1 MDSLPRKP
9 ESPLQATA
17 AIQAFVASEA
27 GFAASVAGAAQTPA
41 RAVSRWLPDGLAAAI
56 AHTLFALLI
65 AIDVI
70 RTLHH
75 AMWRD
80 EFQTYSIGLYSPT
93 FGDLLINMWGFGHP
107 ALLYIL
113 EWLVTRVTS
122 DPTAIQIMQL
132 GLALGVWIIVY
143 VYSPFS
149 RLEKILLLLSYFLFW
164 EYFVMS
170 RNYVLIAL
178 IAFAFIAL
186 RERRP
191 RPEFA
196 LWLLLGLLANAHA
209 YSAIWS
215 MVLAAGLVM
224 DAVRRRSVP
233 AYVPI
238 AGAVVYLLLL
248 AFAIVMMQPPP
259 WYGLS
264 APVVHFSIPRLFADA
279 ETPVSAFVP
288 LSVATVR
295 QAIAY
300 IAHPDTA
307 NIPDFF
313 GANAF
318 NDIMAL
324 IQANF
329 EHPMRLALLFAAPVV
344 ACWLLTRNWLLT
356 LEFSLVYIGIVLFEN
371 IWNFPGSAR
380 HHGVVF
386 LALVAAVWSAR
397 LRQTPAVLSRWLFAG
412 ILFVNA
418 CGGVMSLA
426 SELRPFSESYETAA
440 WIKQNDFANAF
451 FIGSHDAQVSSV
463 AGYLGRPV
471 YYLECACSRAYG
483 IWNDARARYG
493 RLTVEEFASRLAE
506 AVALAGRRD
515 AILIRN
521 RPVTA
526 DDLKPGASN
535 LTATLLKSFT
545 NASTDENYWIYRLSA
560 QRAP

>member
-1 MDSLPRKP
+1 MIGS
-9 ESPLQATA
+9 
-17 AIQAFVASEA
+17 
-27 GFAASVAGAAQTPA
+27 AAQTPA
-41 RAVSRWLPDGLAAAI
+41 RAVSRRIPEGLAAAI
-56 AHTLFALLI
+56 AHTLFAVLVT
-65 AIDVI
+65 IDVI

-75 AMWRD
+75 PMWRD
-80 EFQTYSIGLYSPT
+80 EFQTFSIGLHSPS
-93 FGDLLINMWGFGHP
+93 FGDLLINMRGYGHP
-107 ALLYIL
+107 PLLYIL
-113 EWLVTRVTS
+113 EWLITRVTS
-122 DPTAIQIMQL
+122 DPTAIQIMQVC
-132 GLALGVWIIVY
+132 LALGVWIIVY

-196 LWLLLGLLANAHA
+196 LWLLLGLLANAHT

-215 MVLAAGLVM
+215 MVLAAGLAM
-224 DAVRRRSVP
+224 EAVRRRPDPV
-233 AYVPI
+233 YVPI

-248 AFAIVMMQPPP
+248 AFAIVMIQPPP

-264 APVVHFSIPRLFADA
+264 SPVVHFSIPRLFADGA
-279 ETPVSAFVP
+279 TPVGAFVP
-288 LSVATVR
+288 FSFATLR

-300 IAHPDTA
+300 IAHPNAA

-313 GANAF
+313 DTNPY
-318 NDIMAL
+318 DEIL
-324 IQANF
+324 ILTQANF
-329 EHPMRLALLFAAPVV
+329 EHPMRLALIFAAPVV
-344 ACWLLTRNWLLT
+344 ACWLLTRNRLLT
-356 LEFSLVYIGIVLFEN
+356 LEFSLVYLGIVLFEN

-397 LRQTPAVLSRWLFAG
+397 SRQTPAVWSRWLFAG
-412 ILFVNA
+412 ILLVNA
-418 CGGVMSLA
+418 CGGVISLA

-463 AGYLGRPV
+463 AGYLGRPI
-471 YYLECACSRAYG
+471 YYLECECSLAYG
-483 IWNDARARYG
+483 PWSYNEGRHG
-493 RLTVEEFASRLAE
+493 RLTVEEFASRLAG
-506 AVALAGRRD
+506 AVALAGQRD

-535 LTATLLKSFT
+535 LSATLLKSFT

-560 QRAP
+560 QQAP

>member
-1 MDSLPRKP
+1 MEFLPRKP
-9 ESPLQATA
+9 ESPLHAAAT
-17 AIQAFVASEA
+17 IQAIASSEA
-27 GFAASVAGAAQTPA
+27 GFGASVAGAAQTHA
-41 RAVSRWLPDGLAAAI
+41 RAVSRRLPQGIAAAI
-56 AHTLFALLI
+56 AHTLFAVLI
-65 AIDVI
+65 VIDVI

-75 AMWRD
+75 PMWRD
-80 EFQTYSIGLYSPT
+80 EFQTYSIGLYSPS
-93 FGDLLINMWGFGHP
+93 FHDLLINMWGFAHP

-113 EWLVTRVTS
+113 EWLITRVTS
-122 DPTAIQIMQL
+122 DPTAIQIMQIV
-132 GLALGVWIIVY
+132 LALCVWIIVY

-164 EYFVMS
+164 EYFVIS
-170 RNYVLIAL
+170 RNYVLVAL

-209 YSAIWS
+209 YAAIWS
-215 MVLAAGLVM
+215 IVLAAGLAM
-224 DAVRRRSVP
+224 EAVRRRPVP
-233 AYVPI
+233 AYVPA

-259 WYGLS
+259 WYSLS
-264 APVVHFSIPRLFADA
+264 SPVVQFSIPRLFADA

-288 LSVATVR
+288 LSIATVR

-313 GANAF
+313 GANPF
-318 NDIMAL
+318 NEIMAL

-329 EHPMRLALLFAAPVV
+329 EHPMRLAFLFAAPVV
-344 ACWLLTRNWLLT
+344 ACWLLTRDWLLT

-397 LRQTPAVLSRWLFAG
+397 SRQAPAVWSRWLFLA

-471 YYLECACSRAYG
+471 YYLECACLRAYG
-483 IWNDARARYG
+483 MWDMTRRG
-493 RLTVEEFASRLAE
+493 RLTAEEFSSRLAE
-506 AVALAGRRD
+506 AVALAGQRD
-515 AILIRN
+515 AIFIRN

-535 LTATLLKSFT
+535 LSATLLKSFT
-545 NASTDENYWIYRLSA
+545 NASTDENFWVYRLSA
-560 QRAP
+560 RQAP

>member
-1 MDSLPRKP
+1 MDSLPREP
-9 ESPLQATA
+9 ENPLHATA
-17 AIQAFVASEA
+17 TIQALAASEA
-27 GFAASVAGAAQTPA
+27 GFAASAAGAAQTPA
-41 RAVSRWLPDGLAAAI
+41 HAVSRRLPEGIAAAI
-56 AHTLFALLI
+56 AHTLFAVLI
-65 AIDVI
+65 TIDVI

-75 AMWRD
+75 PMWRD
-80 EFQTYSIGLYSPT
+80 EFQTYSIGLYSAS
-93 FGDLLINMWGFGHP
+93 FGDLLTNMWGFGHP

-215 MVLAAGLVM
+215 IVLAAGLAM
-224 DAVRRRSVP
+224 DAVRRRSGP

-238 AGAVVYLLLL
+238 AGAVLYLLLL

-259 WYGLS
+259 WYSLS
-264 APVVHFSIPRLFADA
+264 SPVVHFSIQRLYADA
-279 ETPVSAFVP
+279 STPVGAFVP
-288 LSVATVR
+288 LTFGELR
-295 QAIAY
+295 QAVAY
-300 IAHPDTA
+300 IAHPATA

-313 GANAF
+313 DANPLDEIIVLTQT
-318 NDIMAL
+318 NL
-324 IQANF
+324 
-329 EHPMRLALLFAAPVV
+329 EHPARLALIFAAPVV

-380 HHGVVF
+380 HHGIAF

-397 LRQTPAVLSRWLFAG
+397 SRQTPVVLSRWLFAG

-471 YYLECACSRAYG
+471 YYLECACLRAYG
-483 IWNDARARYG
+483 IWNDTRARYG
-493 RLTVEEFASRLAE
+493 RLTAEEFASRLAE
-506 AVALAGRRD
+506 AVALAGQRE

-521 RPVTA
+521 GPVTA

-560 QRAP
+560 HQAP

>member
-1 MDSLPRKP
+1 
-9 ESPLQATA
+9 
-17 AIQAFVASEA
+17 
-27 GFAASVAGAAQTPA
+27 
-41 RAVSRWLPDGLAAAI
+41 
-56 AHTLFALLI
+56 
-65 AIDVI
+65 
-70 RTLHH
+70 
-75 AMWRD
+75 MWRD
-80 EFQTYSIGLYSPT
+80 EFQTYSIALYSPS

-132 GLALGVWIIVY
+132 CLALGVWIIVY

-215 MVLAAGLVM
+215 MVLAAGLAM
-224 DAVRRRSVP
+224 DAVRRRSAP

-264 APVVHFSIPRLFADA
+264 SPVVQFSIPRLFADA

-318 NDIMAL
+318 GDIIVL
-324 IQANF
+324 IQANS

-397 LRQTPAVLSRWLFAG
+397 SRQTPAVLSRWLFAG

-418 CGGVMSLA
+418 VVASCRWLPSCGRFRKAMKPLRGSNKTILRTRSLSDPTTHRFPA
-426 SELRPFSESYETAA
+426 SPATLDGRYIISNAHARVPMEFGTMPGRGMAGSRPRSLPADWRRRWHWPGSVTPFSSA
-440 WIKQNDFANAF
+440 
-451 FIGSHDAQVSSV
+451 IG
-463 AGYLGRPV
+463 R
-471 YYLECACSRAYG
+471 
-483 IWNDARARYG
+483 
-493 RLTVEEFASRLAE
+493 
-506 AVALAGRRD
+506 
-515 AILIRN
+515 
-521 RPVTA
+521 
-526 DDLKPGASN
+526 
-535 LTATLLKSFT
+535 
-545 NASTDENYWIYRLSA
+545 
-560 QRAP
+560 

>member
-9 ESPLQATA
+9 ESPLHATA
-17 AIQAFVASEA
+17 MIQPFAASEA

-41 RAVSRWLPDGLAAAI
+41 RAVSRRLPEGLAAAI
-56 AHTLFALLI
+56 AHTLFAVLI
-65 AIDVI
+65 TIDVI

-75 AMWRD
+75 PMWRD
-80 EFQTYSIGLYSPT
+80 EFQTYSIGLYSPS

-149 RLEKILLLLSYFLFW
+149 HLEKILLLLSYFLFW
-164 EYFVMS
+164 EYFVIS

-209 YSAIWS
+209 YAAIWS
-215 MVLAAGLVM
+215 IVLAAGLAM
-224 DAVRRRSVP
+224 ETVRRRPVP
-233 AYVPI
+233 VYVPI

-259 WYGLS
+259 WYSLS
-264 APVVHFSIPRLFADA
+264 SPVVQFSIPRLFADA
-279 ETPVSAFVP
+279 ETPVGAFVP

-300 IAHPDTA
+300 IAHPDSA
-307 NIPDFF
+307 NIPNFF
-313 GANAF
+313 DANSF
-318 NDIMAL
+318 NEILVL
-324 IQANF
+324 IQATS
-329 EHPMRLALLFAAPVV
+329 EHPMRLAIIFAPPVV

-356 LEFSLVYIGIVLFEN
+356 LEFSLVYLGIVLFEN

-397 LRQTPAVLSRWLFAG
+397 SRQTPDVWSRWLFAG

-418 CGGVMSLA
+418 CGGVTSLA

-451 FIGSHDAQVSSV
+451 LIGSHDAQVSSV

-471 YYLECACSRAYG
+471 YYLECACLRPYG
-483 IWNDARARYG
+483 IWNYIKGRHG
-493 RLTVEEFASRLAE
+493 RLTAEEFASRLAE
-506 AVALAGRRD
+506 AVALAGQRE

-521 RPVTA
+521 GPVTA

-560 QRAP
+560 HQAP

>member
-1 MDSLPRKP
+1 LIGS
-9 ESPLQATA
+9 A
-17 AIQAFVASEA
+17 AE
-27 GFAASVAGAAQTPA
+27 TPA
-41 RAVSRWLPDGLAAAI
+41 RAVSRRLPAGLAAVI
-56 AHTLFALLI
+56 AHTLFAVLVT
-65 AIDVI
+65 IDVI

-75 AMWRD
+75 PMWRD
-80 EFQTYSIGLYSPT
+80 EFQTFSIGLHSPS
-93 FGDLLINMWGFGHP
+93 FGDLLINMRGYGHP
-107 ALLYIL
+107 PLLYIL
-113 EWLVTRVTS
+113 EWLVARVTS
-122 DPTAIQIMQL
+122 DPTAIQIMQVC
-132 GLALGVWIIVY
+132 LALGVWIIVY

-196 LWLLLGLLANAHA
+196 LWLLLGLLANAHT

-215 MVLAAGLVM
+215 MVLAAGLAM
-224 DAVRRRSVP
+224 EAVRRRPDPV
-233 AYVPI
+233 YVPI

-248 AFAIVMMQPPP
+248 AFAIVMIQPPP
-259 WYGLS
+259 WYSLS
-264 APVVHFSIPRLFADA
+264 SPVVHFSIPRLFADGA
-279 ETPVSAFVP
+279 TPVGAFVP
-288 LSVATVR
+288 FSFATLR

-300 IAHPDTA
+300 IAHPNAAD
-307 NIPDFF
+307 IPDFF
-313 GANAF
+313 DTNPY
-318 NDIMAL
+318 DEIL
-324 IQANF
+324 ILTQANF
-329 EHPMRLALLFAAPVV
+329 EHPMRLALIFAAPVV
-344 ACWLLTRNWLLT
+344 ACWLLTRNRLLT
-356 LEFSLVYIGIVLFEN
+356 LEFSLVYLGIVLFEN

-397 LRQTPAVLSRWLFAG
+397 SGQTPAVWSRWLFAG
-412 ILFVNA
+412 ILLVNA
-418 CGGVMSLA
+418 CGGVISLA

-463 AGYLGRPV
+463 AGYLRRPI
-471 YYLECACSRAYG
+471 YYLECECSRAYG
-483 IWNDARARYG
+483 PWSYNEGRHG
-493 RLTVEEFASRLAE
+493 RLTAEEFAGRLAE
-506 AVALAGRRD
+506 AVALAGQRD

-521 RPVTA
+521 RQVTA

-535 LTATLLKSFT
+535 LSATLLKSFT

-560 QRAP
+560 QQAP

>member
-1 MDSLPRKP
+1 MGSLPRKP
-9 ESPLQATA
+9 KSPLHATA
-17 AIQAFVASEA
+17 TIQAFAASEA
-27 GFAASVAGAAQTPA
+27 GFAASVAGAAQTTA
-41 RAVSRWLPDGLAAAI
+41 RAVSRRLPEGLAAAI
-56 AHTLFALLI
+56 AHTLFAVLI
-65 AIDVI
+65 VIDVI

-75 AMWRD
+75 PMWRD
-80 EFQTYSIGLYSPT
+80 EFQTYSIGLYSPS
-93 FGDLLINMWGFGHP
+93 FGDLLINMWGYGHP

-215 MVLAAGLVM
+215 MVLAIGLVM

-259 WYGLS
+259 WYSLS
-264 APVVHFSIPRLFADA
+264 SPVVQFSIPRLFADA
-279 ETPVSAFVP
+279 ETPVGAFVP
-288 LSVATVR
+288 LNVATVR

-318 NDIMAL
+318 NEIMVL

-356 LEFSLVYIGIVLFEN
+356 LEFLLVYIGIVLFEN

-397 LRQTPAVLSRWLFAG
+397 SRQTPAVLSSWLFAG

-506 AVALAGRRD
+506 AVALVGQRD

-545 NASTDENYWIYRLSA
+545 NASTDENFWIYRVNV
-560 QRAP
+560 QP